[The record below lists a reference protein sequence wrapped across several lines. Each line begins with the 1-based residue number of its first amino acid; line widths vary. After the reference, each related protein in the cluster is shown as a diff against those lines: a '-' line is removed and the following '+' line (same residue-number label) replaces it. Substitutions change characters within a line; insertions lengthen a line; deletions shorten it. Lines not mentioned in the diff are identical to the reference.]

1 MLPLPSLKTGSAT
14 LNLGKKKTRHSE
26 MLFIP
31 KADPVD
37 LGQLTVSLG
46 SVIYLQ
52 KRNDNGT

>member
-46 SVIYLQ
+46 SVHLSA
-52 KRNDNGT
+52 KEE